1 MLGLM
6 FVTIMVKK
14 IYDNNSN
21 ISNGND
27 GNNAARLLTFAAGV
41 DVIFIVIMIMIA
53 MVTPT

>member
-41 DVIFIVIMIMIA
+41 DVIFIVIMIMMA